1 MAKSK
6 SYNIG
11 GSKYAFDFDGDPI
24 KLKGIQKT
32 NNSGDFDGKNY
43 INPNSSEFGDI
54 AATEEALNAYNI
66 DKHGGN
72 KDLYEDTTPQATSS
86 ELNNFYNKKNKK
98 SSNQQFVD
106 GSIQGNFL
114 PSNPPYKGVGANTAF
129 KPYQYASEKGK
140 AYSYPLDINTDQ
152 DHLKI
157 TKYDYVRPNINQ
169 SKPDLTTSDQTQN
182 SAGDSVRGS
191 DPLGS
196 VFLPMPKVVDVNG
209 AEWGES
215 KLSAAGLA
223 AVQTGNI
230 AAQAA
235 QIANIIPGNAEQ
247 QRKNEEARA
256 LLKEREQMAQTAA
269 EETTQFLD
277 KLGKSAQQL
286 TTTGVAQLGATALG
300 TNIDANTILAR
311 VGGVVQNPN
320 AEMLFQGPVI
330 RDFSFSFKMI
340 ARSEKEGEEIRKII
354 KFFKKGMAPK
364 FKNIVF
370 ISAPNIFTLDY
381 RNSFGRL
388 DTVNKF
394 NPGGLALTTLNVDY
408 APSGYWS
415 AYRDSQPVAVKMD
428 MTFTEL
434 RPIYERDQTNDDAY
448 SGLDSVGY

>member
-43 INPNSSEFGDI
+43 INPNSNEFGDI
-54 AATEEALNAYNI
+54 AATDEALNAYNI

-157 TKYDYVRPNINQ
+157 TKYDYVRPNVNQ
-169 SKPDLTTSDQTQN
+169 SKPNIGKTDQTQN

-215 KLSAAGLA
+215 KLSAAGVA
-223 AVQTGNI
+223 AVRTGEF
-230 AAQAA
+230 AAE
-235 QIANIIPGNAEQ
+235 IANLLPGGAEQ
-247 QRKNEEARA
+247 KRRNDEAEA
-256 LLKEREQMAQTAA
+256 LLKERGQQPSDIG
-269 EETTQFLD
+269 EEASEFVN
-277 KLGKSAQQL
+277 KLGKAAQQL

-300 TNIDANTILAR
+300 TQLDANTILAR

-330 RDFSFSFKMI
+330 RDFSFAFKMI

-364 FKNIVF
+364 FRNTVF
-370 ISAPNIFTLDY
+370 IATPNIFTLDY
-381 RNSFGRL
+381 RNAGGRL
-388 DTVNKF
+388 KTVNKF

-434 RPIYERDQTNDDAY
+434 RPIYEKDQTDDDAF

>member
-6 SYNIG
+6 SYDIG

-24 KLKGIQKT
+24 KLKGIQKA

-43 INPNSSEFGDI
+43 INPNTSEFGDI
-54 AATEEALNAYNI
+54 AATDEALNAYNI
-66 DKHGGN
+66 DKYGGN
-72 KDLYEDTTPQATSS
+72 TDLYEDTAAQATAS
-86 ELNNFYNKKNKK
+86 ELNNFYNAEGKK
-98 SSNQQFVD
+98 SDNQQFVD
-106 GSIQGNFL
+106 SNTQGNFL

-157 TKYDYVRPNINQ
+157 TKYDYVRPNVNQ
-169 SKPDLTTSDQTQN
+169 SKPNITQETDQTQN

-223 AVQTGNI
+223 TLQTSKF
-230 AAQAA
+230 AA
-235 QIANIIPGNAEQ
+235 QIANLVPGGAEQ
-247 QRKNEEARA
+247 RRRNEEAEA
-256 LLKEREQMAQTAA
+256 LLKERGQQPKDIG
-269 EETTQFLD
+269 EETTALFD
-277 KLGKSAQQL
+277 KLGKEAQRL

-300 TNIDANTILAR
+300 TQIDANTILAR

-340 ARSEKEGEEIRKII
+340 ARSEKEGREIRKII

-434 RPIYERDQTNDDAY
+434 RPIYEKDQTDDDKF